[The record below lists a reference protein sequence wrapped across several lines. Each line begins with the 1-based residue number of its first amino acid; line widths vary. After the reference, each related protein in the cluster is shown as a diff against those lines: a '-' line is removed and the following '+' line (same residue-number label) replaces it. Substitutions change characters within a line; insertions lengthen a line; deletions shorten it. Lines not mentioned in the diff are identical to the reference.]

1 MVDFSL
7 NLSHVIVFILGIII
21 TYFLVKKFSHPQA
34 ISQYDNH
41 VVLDTSSLID
51 GRLLEVSRTG
61 FITGVLY
68 VPKFVLDE
76 LQQVADS
83 PDSLKRNKGRRG
95 LDTLKRLQRSRYFKV
110 EISEIDFHDITEVD
124 EKLIKLAKEKKA
136 KLMTVDFNL
145 NERAKIEGLT
155 VLNINQL
162 SNAIKPSYLPG
173 EKIEVKVVQRGKE
186 RNQGVG
192 YLADGTMVVV
202 EEGEPYLD
210 RTVEG
215 TVSRIFQTDAGRMIF
230 VKLPGAE
237 NRADTR
243 KPSGWLPF
251 FGGRRQNDRKYFRGR
266 YNGKDRY
273 RR

>member
-1 MVDFSL
+1 MTSVTF
-7 NLSHVIVFILGIII
+7 NLSHLLAFIAGIVLAYLVIRK
-21 TYFLVKKFSHPQA
+21 YFHPQA
-34 ISQYDNH
+34 VSQYDNR

-83 PDSLKRNKGRRG
+83 QDPMKRNKGRRG
-95 LDTLKRLQRSRYFKV
+95 LDTLKRLQKSTYFKV
-110 EISEIDFHDITEVD
+110 EISEIDFPEIAEVD
-124 EKLIKLAKEKKA
+124 EKLIKFAKEKNA

-145 NERAKIEGLT
+145 NERSHIEGIN
-155 VLNINQL
+155 VLNINRL

-173 EKIEVKVVQRGKE
+173 EIIEVKVVQRGKE
-186 RNQGVG
+186 HNQGVG
-192 YLADGTMVVV
+192 YLSDGTMIVV
-202 EEGEPYLD
+202 EEGEPFLGKHI
-210 RTVEG
+210 EG

-243 KPSGWLPF
+243 RPGGWLPF
-251 FGGRRQNDRKYFRGR
+251 FGGRSRDNRQNNYRKRNNWR
-266 YNGKDRY
+266 NHSR
-273 RR
+273 

>member
-1 MVDFSL
+1 MDITF
-7 NLSHVIVFILGIII
+7 NLSHVFVFIVSVILA
-21 TYFLVKKFSHPQA
+21 YFIARKLIHPQA
-34 ISQYDNH
+34 VSQYDNR

-51 GRLLEVSRTG
+51 GRLLEVSQTG
-61 FITGVLY
+61 FITGLLY

-83 PDSLKRNKGRRG
+83 SDPLKRNKGRRG
-95 LDTLKRLQRSRYFKV
+95 LDTLKKLQRSRYFRV

-155 VLNINQL
+155 VLNINRL

-173 EKIEVKVVQRGKE
+173 ERIEVKIVQRGKE
-186 RNQGVG
+186 HNQGVG
-192 YLADGTMVVV
+192 YLSDGTMIVV
-202 EEGEPYLD
+202 EEGEPHLGKIIQ
-210 RTVEG
+210 G

-251 FGGRRQNDRKYFRGR
+251 FGARRRNDRKYFRGR
-266 YNGKDRY
+266 YNGRDRY